1 MTLSDTL
8 KKAINILKESNIEN
22 PISTAKIVLANL
34 LRQSKEYLL
43 IHEKEELNTDCYN
56 EYIEKINKIALG
68 MPMQYITNNQEFM
81 GLEFYVD
88 EHVLIPRPD
97 TEILVEE
104 VLKIIDNKENLDII
118 DMCTGSGAI
127 AISIAKYAPNNNIYA
142 IDISTSALDV
152 AKQNAEKN
160 NVNTEIQ
167 FINSNMFQNLKI
179 NIKADIIVSNPPY
192 IETETIKTLDKQV
205 QNEPKIALDGGS
217 DGLNFYRNILENS
230 KLYLKENGIILM
242 EIGYNQK
249 QPVINLFKTQF
260 KQINCIKDLSGNDR
274 VIICK
279 N

>member
-8 KKAINILKESNIEN
+8 KKAINILKESNMEN

-34 LRQSKEYLL
+34 LKQSKEYLL

-81 GLEFYVD
+81 GMDFYVD

-152 AKQNAEKN
+152 AKRNAEKN
-160 NVNTEIQ
+160 NVNKEIQ

-205 QNEPKIALDGGS
+205 QNEPKIALDGGN

-249 QPVINLFKTQF
+249 QTVTNLFKTQF
-260 KQINCIKDLSGNDR
+260 KQVNCIKDLSGNDR